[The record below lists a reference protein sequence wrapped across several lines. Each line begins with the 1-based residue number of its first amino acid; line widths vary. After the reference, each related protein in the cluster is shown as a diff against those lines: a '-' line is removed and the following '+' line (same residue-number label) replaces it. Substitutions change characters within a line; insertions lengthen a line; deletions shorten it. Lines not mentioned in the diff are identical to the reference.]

1 MDLAFGGGRL
11 CIVTSTVLAHNVRLS
26 LFVVAF
32 DVCSHS
38 VSSVMG
44 AHRAHKYMYIA
55 LEHVPVRSTHHHH
68 RYIARIDVVFG
79 ALMDNITFYECN
91 YRTIHITYCHP
102 FWFFGGLWSSV
113 CLYVAWQ
120 NDEWSVW
127 WWHTRPQRHIPV
139 NYDRFNN
146 SFDIVLFIYKLLW
159 RSNQQCNIL
168 HKFFFSVLTKVVHP
182 SVSFQRFSDKRNDLK
197 STNKLN
203 IDTSKFDDDVSQLS
217 Q

>member
-11 CIVTSTVLAHNVRLS
+11 RIVTSTVLAHNVRLS

-102 FWFFGGLWSSV
+102 FWCLVVYGRV
-113 CLYVAWQ
+113 CVCM
-120 NDEWSVW
+120 
-127 WWHTRPQRHIPV
+127 WHDRMM
-139 NYDRFNN
+139 NDRFGD
-146 SFDIVLFIYKLLW
+146 DIHGH
-159 RSNQQCNIL
+159 NG
-168 HKFFFSVLTKVVHP
+168 T
-182 SVSFQRFSDKRNDLK
+182 FQ
-197 STNKLN
+197 
-203 IDTSKFDDDVSQLS
+203 
-217 Q
+217 